1 MMGLRKCRAPNGR
14 AIRWLRIAA
23 IAVSSII
30 LASCRAVTVPP
41 IPSLAVLFESS
52 SVDAPLSDHTVAQLD
67 PEVQPSGHVHP
78 SEEIQASIPDQQS
91 RQPDGRQIQQAG
103 LEVPCPP
110 LPRLAKHPCLGGS
123 CGSRQQCA
131 QVRQSGAC
139 GTVAC
144 SPVACIPGAAVPMV
158 GPYVVCDGGDAYA
171 PARPAGRFGIQNVT
185 AGDTVARYR
194 PVSIGSTESDPNER
208 QHADEHDAEGVCLT
222 VSNCACVY
230 APRFASVRE
239 VSRPSEEASPIGPKG
254 LTLDTLAGAQVK
266 RQPVWGST
274 QRIALVAAR
283 RAEPS
288 LAVEERMPALAV
300 DQNNVPSESD
310 GVEGPAARVADDQ
323 PMVAERVDRP
333 RIHVGFDVP
342 FAWTC
347 VTGAQVMVMGQAAEV
362 IAADRGTATLR
373 LEEPGRCE
381 LTLCKR
387 AGSDTARVGEELD
400 FTIFLLNSGDRPLQD
415 VVLVDAIPTR
425 LQLIPKSVVS
435 NLPADISTATGDDGS
450 VVLTWRLQKT
460 LQPGEGGFVRFR
472 TVVH

>member
-1 MMGLRKCRAPNGR
+1 MTGLRNRRATGR

-30 LASCRAVTVPP
+30 LASCRAVTLPS
-41 IPSLAVLFESS
+41 IPSLVVLFESS
-52 SVDAPLSDHTVAQLD
+52 SLDAPLSDHTVAQLD
-67 PEVQPSGHVHP
+67 AEVQPSGYVHP
-78 SEEIQASIPDQQS
+78 LEEIQASIPDQQS
-91 RQPDGRQIQQAG
+91 KQSDTRQIHQAG

-110 LPRLAKHPCLGGS
+110 LPRLARHPCSGGS
-123 CGSRQQCA
+123 CNSRGGSRA
-131 QVRQSGAC
+131 QVCQSGAC

-144 SPVACIPGAAVPMV
+144 LPVACMPGAVVPMV

-194 PVSIGSTESDPNER
+194 PVSVGSTQSDPDES
-208 QHADEHDAEGVCLT
+208 QPADECDAEEVCLT
-222 VSNCACVY
+222 VSNYACVY

-239 VSRPSEEASPIGPKG
+239 VSHPSEEASPIGPKG

-288 LAVEERMPALAV
+288 LAVEERLPALAV
-300 DQNNVPSESD
+300 DQNDLPHESD

-323 PMVAERVDRP
+323 PMLAERVDRP
-333 RIHVGFDVP
+333 RIQVGFDVP

-400 FTIFLLNSGDRPLQD
+400 FTIFLLNSGDRSLQD
-415 VVLVDAIPTR
+415 IVLVDAIPKR
-425 LQLIPKSVVS
+425 LQLIPKSAAS